1 VLPGVRPV
9 MVQVVAGALTV
20 HEAPPGVAVIVY
32 DKIGDPP
39 SLVGGDSV
47 IVAERLP
54 TVTVSMVGGFG
65 TLSGVTAT
73 VASDESEVPTPLV
86 AVTTKVYA
94 VPFVK
99 PEIIIGAALPDAVAP
114 PGDAVTVYDVI
125 DDPLF
130 AGAVKLTLAPPF
142 IGVAT
147 GDIGALGRF
156 AGVTDDDGADAVPIP
171 AAVIAWTVNV

>member
-99 PEIIIGAALPDAVAP
+99 PEIIIGAALLDAVAP
-114 PGDAVTVYDVI
+114 PGDAVIV
-125 DDPLF
+125 
-130 AGAVKLTLAPPF
+130 
-142 IGVAT
+142 
-147 GDIGALGRF
+147 
-156 AGVTDDDGADAVPIP
+156 
-171 AAVIAWTVNV
+171 